1 MENSIETI
9 VNNML
14 EKLSQGYNN
23 AMADWKADRRNP
35 FKDGKFLGYYEAKE
49 ILIRCLDAGD
59 AFNAALEQLASLYN
73 NAMVDWKADRHN
85 PFKDGKFLA
94 CFEVLKM
101 IPAAS

>member
-23 AMADWKADRRNP
+23 AMADWKADR
-35 FKDGKFLGYYEAKE
+35 
-49 ILIRCLDAGD
+49 
-59 AFNAALEQLASLYN
+59 
-73 NAMVDWKADRHN
+73 HN

>member
-35 FKDGKFLGYYEAKE
+35 FKDGKFLG
-49 ILIRCLDAGD
+49 
-59 AFNAALEQLASLYN
+59 
-73 NAMVDWKADRHN
+73 
-85 PFKDGKFLA
+85 
-94 CFEVLKM
+94 
-101 IPAAS
+101 